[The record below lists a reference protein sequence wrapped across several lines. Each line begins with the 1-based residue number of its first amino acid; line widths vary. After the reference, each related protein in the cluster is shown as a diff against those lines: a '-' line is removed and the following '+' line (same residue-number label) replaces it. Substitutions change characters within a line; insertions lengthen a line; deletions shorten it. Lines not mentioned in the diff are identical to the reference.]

1 MELPTPRSFE
11 LGDITG
17 DCAICY
23 AYHLPTCAPVV
34 CAPVWHIRT
43 AGMDTPRRAPCPEGS
58 LAHGGCA
65 CRANGN
71 GSSVPEHSCDN
82 EACGRPYHAS
92 CLQEWC
98 APLYIPFAAATVHA
112 CCVQHHVSRC
122 EHIEAKPNRT
132 ARASDSQ

>member
-98 APLYIPFAAATVHA
+98 APLPHSRHGSRILVVSRDSHRPPP
-112 CCVQHHVSRC
+112 VQHTH
-122 EHIEAKPNRT
+122 
-132 ARASDSQ
+132 